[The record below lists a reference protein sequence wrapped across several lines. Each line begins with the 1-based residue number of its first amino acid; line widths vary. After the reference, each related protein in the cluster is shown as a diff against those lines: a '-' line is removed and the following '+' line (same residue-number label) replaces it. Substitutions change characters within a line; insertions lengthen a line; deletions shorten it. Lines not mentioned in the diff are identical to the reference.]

1 MKSRKIIWIAS
12 LALVLAVGL
21 AVYLSALAQSE
32 EAPLAQPEEA
42 PGYQTIE
49 PEEAAR
55 RLEAGGDGLIVDVR
69 TQAEYDEEH
78 ISGAVLAPLD
88 EIGSE
93 PPASLPDLDREL
105 YVHCRTGVRSRQAVE
120 KLLALGYTKVYDL
133 GGIVDWPYE
142 TVSTEEER
150 AAAEEQ
156 AATAG
161 KELPFLQ
168 SFTATDLDGNAVD
181 QSLFADYRLTMINIW
196 ATYCG
201 PCLSEMPELGKLSE
215 AYGERDVQIVGIV
228 SDAMNYDGSIS
239 DSQVELAREIVE
251 TTGADYRHL
260 LPSEDLQNILLW
272 QVSAVPTTIFV
283 DSEGALVGYAYMGSA
298 DYDAWADRI
307 EAALAEL

>member
-1 MKSRKIIWIAS
+1 MKSRKIIWIVS

-21 AVYLSALAQSE
+21 AVYLSALAQT
-32 EAPLAQPEEA
+32 EEA
-42 PGYQTIE
+42 PGYQAIE
-49 PEEAAR
+49 PEEAVR

-69 TQAEYDEEH
+69 TRAEYDEEH
-78 ISGAVLAPLD
+78 ISGAVLVPLD
-88 EIGSE
+88 GIGSE
-93 PPASLPDLDREL
+93 PPAALPDLDREL

-120 KLLALGYTKVYDL
+120 KLLALGYTKVYDM
-133 GGIVDWPYE
+133 GGIVNWPYE

-181 QSLFADYRLTMINIW
+181 QSLFADYKLTMINIW

-215 AYGERDVQIVGIV
+215 AYGERGVQIVGIV

-239 DSQVELAREIVE
+239 DSQVDLAREIVE
-251 TTGADYRHL
+251 TTGAKYPHL

>member
-1 MKSRKIIWIAS
+1 MKSRKIIWIVS

-32 EAPLAQPEEA
+32 EAP
-42 PGYQTIE
+42 GYQAIE
-49 PEEAAR
+49 PEEAVR

-69 TQAEYDEEH
+69 TRAEYDEEH
-78 ISGAVLAPLD
+78 ISGAVLVPLD

-93 PPASLPDLDREL
+93 PPTALPDLDREL

-120 KLLALGYTKVYDL
+120 KLLALGYTKVYDM
-133 GGIVDWPYE
+133 GGIVNWPYE

-181 QSLFADYRLTMINIW
+181 QSLFADYKLTMINIW

-215 AYGERDVQIVGIV
+215 AYGERGVQIVGIV

-239 DSQVELAREIVE
+239 DSQVDLAREIVE
-251 TTGADYRHL
+251 TTGAKYPHL